1 MICMCLWSFFVGH
14 TVSASAV
21 KQQLVFNQGVSNSLV
36 NLLRDLLHVLKFF
49 LAALIQHINV
59 IAVKHGTIV
68 KLSFADCFNCLT

>member
-14 TVSASAV
+14 TVFASAV

-59 IAVKHGTIV
+59 IVVKHDAIM
-68 KLSFADCFNCLT
+68 KLSLT